1 MNIKYN
7 RVSTIVQSGNRFK
20 EDSVEYDLTLLDKV
34 SGSVAFSERENGKK
48 ILNLVRDGK
57 VNSITV
63 EELSRLGRNH
73 IDVITTLD
81 YFERHEV
88 NVIIKN
94 LGISSIVNGA
104 INPIWKIIISV
115 LSTMYSLEVEN
126 IRERTRVGRLVFIKN
141 GGKLGRPN
149 KSVESEKMFMD
160 KQKSKIIL
168 QHLKKGKSV
177 RDISKIVN
185 CSSATVM
192 KVKKIFENFK

>member
-1 MNIKYN
+1 MNVKYN

-20 EDSVEYDLTLLDKV
+20 ADSIEYDLTLLDRV

-48 ILNLVRDGK
+48 ILSLVKDGK

-81 YFERHEV
+81 YFERHTV

-104 INPIWKIIISV
+104 VNPIWKIIISV

-126 IRERTRVGRLVFIKN
+126 IRERTRVGRLVFVKN

-149 KSVESEKMFMD
+149 KSVESEKVFMD

-177 RDISKIVN
+177 RDISRIVN
-185 CSSATVM
+185 CSSGTVM
-192 KVKKIFENFK
+192 KVKKIFENYK